1 MLASVAVTTTEVV
14 DRPLTGTWV
23 RWQKMRVG
31 QGGTELRR
39 VTEEF
44 NEMFGGSSP
53 NVAWHWFV
61 PIPVTFPGSMHKVVM
76 GYEWDPTFD
85 PIPYREDR
93 NSGVELS
100 STSSTNAAATS
111 AVNGASETPREVETD
126 IETGLPTTDFD
137 EVSIDGPAAEIPA
150 PGRLKKRAV
159 SSGSNPLPELT

>member
-1 MLASVAVTTTEVV
+1 
-14 DRPLTGTWV
+14 
-23 RWQKMRVG
+23 MRVG

-61 PIPVTFPGSMHKVVM
+61 PIQVQFPGSMHKVVM

-85 PIPYREDR
+85 PMPYREDR

-100 STSSTNAAATS
+100 STSS
-111 AVNGASETPREVETD
+111 ASESAASAGNASADPPRDV
-126 IETGLPTTDFD
+126 ETGLPTTDLD
-137 EVSIDGPAAEIPA
+137 EVSIDGPAPDVPS

-159 SSGSNPLPELT
+159 SSGSVGLPELT